1 MVRNRLKLPR
11 QSYFSYKDLA
21 LVIKIINKKI
31 SEYFLV
37 PWINVHE
44 ALKGLL
50 QKEETSVT
58 ENSEENPLEVRKI
71 FEKKSIYIKILVGTR
86 TKTE

>member
-1 MVRNRLKLPR
+1 M
-11 QSYFSYKDLA
+11 
-21 LVIKIINKKI
+21 
-31 SEYFLV
+31 

-71 FEKKSIYIKILVGTR
+71 FEKKSIYIKF
-86 TKTE
+86 